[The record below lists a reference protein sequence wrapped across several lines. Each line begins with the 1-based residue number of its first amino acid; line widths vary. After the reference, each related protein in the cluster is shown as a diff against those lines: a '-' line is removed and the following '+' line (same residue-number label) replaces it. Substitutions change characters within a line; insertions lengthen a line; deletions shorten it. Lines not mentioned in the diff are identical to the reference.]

1 MSVLYIVSHAF
12 KVVNP
17 QKSFTVCAPSAK
29 AKLAWI
35 EAIHLAL
42 KAVRAQRKK
51 FMAGTSG
58 DDSLQSL
65 TNVNANGNGNGG
77 TDKKT
82 PSSRSGHNNDSKLS
96 PVDPRNP
103 LAYAHYPHST

>member
-1 MSVLYIVSHAF
+1 VPHAF

-17 QKSFTVCAPSAK
+17 QKSFTICAPSAK

-51 FMAGTSG
+51 YMQGSNG
-58 DDSLQSL
+58 DDATSSG
-65 TNVNANGNGNGG
+65 NSNGNVE
-77 TDKKT
+77 KKT
-82 PSSRSGHNNDSKLS
+82 PTKAGGTPEPKVS
-96 PVDPRNP
+96 PDPKNP
-103 LAYAHYPHST
+103 LAYVLPLHSSSCMP